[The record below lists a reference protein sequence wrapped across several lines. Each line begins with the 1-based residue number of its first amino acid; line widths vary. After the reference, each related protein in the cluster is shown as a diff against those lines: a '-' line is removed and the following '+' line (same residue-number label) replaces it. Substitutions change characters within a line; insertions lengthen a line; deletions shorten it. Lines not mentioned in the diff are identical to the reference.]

1 MHVCGGCGGGGGG
14 GGVCV
19 HMCGGALEQTLSS
32 IISGPNTVGWA
43 LVYKVWYKRFI
54 YNRDG

>member
-1 MHVCGGCGGGGGG
+1 MCTCVWVCGG